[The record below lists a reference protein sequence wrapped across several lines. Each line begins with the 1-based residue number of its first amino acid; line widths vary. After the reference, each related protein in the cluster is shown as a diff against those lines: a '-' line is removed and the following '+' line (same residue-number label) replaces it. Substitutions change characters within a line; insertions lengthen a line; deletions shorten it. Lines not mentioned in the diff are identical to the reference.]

1 MVNINEYCVLNIYIY
16 NMVTQC
22 QLPTGFSNCKLIYK
36 QILYLSFSFSPWP
49 WCQVRTLEEW
59 CNELANIPLQHHPGT
74 ELGSPRSAVDHRC
87 FQWTLGSCG
96 MMGCRWLYGYSHDVI
111 GRIIEVGHLGQLWQ
125 GEQRSLK
132 WKKRME
138 KVPKHEAVLI
148 VVSLLF
154 PKPTSINK
162 CTPRCTYLVGA
173 QIDELKSESFL
184 KESSRS
190 CFIMFDMFIRNPA
203 IVSAIQVTTITTTG
217 ISCCFSTLD
226 ALPLLHRFCPA
237 VQVVTGETLDVV
249 IRNKV
254 TVPLHM
260 AAHSKELQTPRN
272 GCVALLCSVVSLL
285 FLGCFLWR
293 FADLEVI
300 WCQHKSA
307 QIGSVWRALFLG
319 FLMFCMVSPLLAVTP
334 PTRGI
339 GWGWYGLWD
348 PSSQA
353 AGLQTMKKKLD
364 LRDFGQWT
372 KDDQTW
378 GALVMTAWI
387 LFEWFFFLRLIK
399 FH

>member
-1 MVNINEYCVLNIYIY
+1 MVNDTYIY
-16 NMVTQC
+16 KYQRILNTEFGYNWLNNC

-74 ELGSPRSAVDHRC
+74 ELGSPRSPVDHRC
-87 FQWTLGSCG
+87 FQWTSGSCG

-111 GRIIEVGHLGQLWQ
+111 GRIIEVGYLGQLWQ

-132 WKKRME
+132 WKKKME

-154 PKPTSINK
+154 TKPTSINK
-162 CTPRCTYLVGA
+162 CTRFYTDLFWCTNRL
-173 QIDELKSESFL
+173 S
-184 KESSRS
+184 
-190 CFIMFDMFIRNPA
+190 
-203 IVSAIQVTTITTTG
+203 
-217 ISCCFSTLD
+217 
-226 ALPLLHRFCPA
+226 FCPA

-319 FLMFCMVSPLLAVTP
+319 FLMFSMVSPLLAVTP

-339 GWGWYGLWD
+339 CWGWYGLWD

-353 AGLQTMKKKLD
+353 AGLQPWKKGDLD

-399 FH
+399 FHELL